1 MKNSLWFLF
10 VVSSW
15 LLVAQS
21 VRIVTNLAVSEA
33 EYRNAEEMW
42 RQNDP
47 DLVSDLYKG
56 NKQEVVRRIH
66 HAAALA
72 DDMLSKK
79 TTYLATLIQHT
90 DEMEKRLS
98 SSSGTQKIPFA
109 DLKDDLER
117 EQSRILDE
125 QDRLDERLHDL
136 PQGDELTLVRRAM
149 ESERAELVVL
159 QNNIAQRIRAMD
171 NAAKTQQASSA
182 LSDLDPLIR
191 KLEDLK
197 KMWEGERARAVA
209 QKPAYGKMYSD
220 MEKSLDNKSGIG
232 SNPSTRPSGN
242 PSVPLTPPPSSKPGA
257 GLLKSPANSSF
268 SGDWVYKS
276 EQGGW
281 VGFGEPEMVLL
292 QLRQVGLRLDGTY
305 SARLPGRHD
314 TRSLNLAVEGQLE
327 GNGQAQLRWTSL
339 EPPAHGVMT
348 LKAGPNDRLLVE
360 RIISE
365 DNYIPQGM
373 EVLQR

>member
-1 MKNSLWFLF
+1 MKNSLWFLC
-10 VVSSW
+10 VISSS
-15 LLVAQS
+15 LLIAQS
-21 VRIVTNLAVSEA
+21 LRIVTNIAVSEA

-42 RQNDP
+42 RKNDP
-47 DLVSDLYKG
+47 DLISDLYKG

-66 HAAALA
+66 HAATLA
-72 DDMLSKK
+72 EDMLSKK
-79 TTYLATLIQHT
+79 ATYLASLIQHT

-98 SSSGTQKIPFA
+98 SAQGTQTIPFA

-117 EQSRILDE
+117 EQARILDE
-125 QDRLDERLHDL
+125 QDRLDDRLHDL
-136 PQGDELTLVRRAM
+136 PQGDELTLVRHAM
-149 ESERAELVVL
+149 ESERAELVVV
-159 QNNIAQRIRAMD
+159 QNDIAQRIHAMD

-182 LSDLDPLIR
+182 LSDVDPLIR
-191 KLEDLK
+191 KLEDIK

-220 MEKSLDNKSGIG
+220 MEKSLDNQSGSG

-242 PSVPLTPPPSSKPGA
+242 PSIPLAPSPGRNPGA
-257 GLLKSPANSSF
+257 MLLKSPANGSL

-281 VGFGEPEMVLL
+281 VGLGEPEMVLL
-292 QLRQVGLRLDGTY
+292 QLRQVGLRLNGIY
-305 SARLPGRHD
+305 SARLPGTHD
-314 TRSLNLAVEGQLE
+314 TRSLNLVVEGQIE
-327 GNGQAQLRWTSL
+327 GDGRAELRWTSL
-339 EPPAHGVMT
+339 EPPAHGMLT
-348 LKAGPNDRLLVE
+348 IKAGPNDRLLVE
-360 RIISE
+360 RLTSE